1 MISFNEYF
9 EFCKVFKMK
18 PCRYES
24 LQCYFLYKNQVAE
37 IKEKKTNE

>member
-1 MISFNEYF
+1 MNSYKEFF

-24 LQCYFLYKNQVAE
+24 LQCYFLYKKQVAE
-37 IKEKKTNE
+37 IKENKANE

>member
-24 LQCYFLYKNQVAE
+24 LKCYFLYKKQVAE
-37 IKEKKTNE
+37 IKEKKANE